1 VDICSWCNQFHKKE
15 QEQKTSAQ
23 TLQQQLLTV
32 QTRVG
37 QLKIL
42 CKQRSNKLGQT
53 HWSVSVYRKT
63 HLQWECIMEDRIKIW
78 IMDNWTTNNN

>member
-1 VDICSWCNQFHKKE
+1 MWVYVHNVNNFIKKE
-15 QEQKTSAQ
+15 QEKKTSAQ

-42 CKQRSNKLGQT
+42 CKQRYNKLGQT
-53 HWSVSVYRKT
+53 H
-63 HLQWECIMEDRIKIW
+63 
-78 IMDNWTTNNN
+78 